1 MRKTTF
7 ATLACVSLLAGCSAT
22 GEGGDSP
29 LAAALRGGPAAEAGA
44 APAVVQGTCPPVSL
58 REGTASYRTYAGDGE
73 EDSSKIVHQAS
84 IAETTR
90 QCTLSGGEIV
100 IEVAAAGRLL
110 VGPAG
115 STGAV
120 TMPIRVVAVRGDE
133 VLYSELTSYQA
144 TLDQT
149 SDQFLF
155 TDPNVRIPAAGAEGV
170 QLFVGF
176 DEGPYDTP

>member
-1 MRKTTF
+1 
-7 ATLACVSLLAGCSAT
+7 LLGDRRRRRFSAGGGASRWPGGGGRRGAGGRPGHLSA
-22 GEGGDSP
+22 
-29 LAAALRGGPAAEAGA
+29 RQPARRHGLL
-44 APAVVQGTCPPVSL
+44 P
-58 REGTASYRTYAGDGE
+58 GE
-73 EDSSKIVHQAS
+73 EDPSKIVHQAS

>member
-22 GEGGDSP
+22 GEGGNS
-29 LAAALRGGPAAEAGA
+29 LMATTLRGGPATEAGA
-44 APAVVQGTCPPVSL
+44 TPVVQGTCPPVSL
-58 REGTASYRTYAGDGE
+58 REGTASYRTFAGGE
-73 EDSSKIVHQAS
+73 EDPSKIVHQAS

-100 IEVAAAGRLL
+100 IEVAAAGRLI

-115 STGAV
+115 STGTV
-120 TMPIRVVAVRGDE
+120 EMPIRVVAMRGDQ

-155 TDPNVRIPAAGAEGV
+155 TDPNVRIPADAAKEV